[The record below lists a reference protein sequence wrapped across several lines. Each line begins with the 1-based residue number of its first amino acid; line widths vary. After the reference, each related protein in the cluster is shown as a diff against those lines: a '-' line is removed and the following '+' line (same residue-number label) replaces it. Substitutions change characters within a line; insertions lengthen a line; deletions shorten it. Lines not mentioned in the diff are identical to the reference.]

1 MTVREII
8 RMGHPALREVAEPY
22 PIESIG
28 SPAFDQLVEDL
39 IDTLAASGGIGL
51 AAPQINERVQ
61 VALVHIP
68 GGPHRYG
75 DLETVPPTIYVNPV
89 IQVLDDSR
97 QGYWEG
103 CLSVPGLRGFVV
115 RPQRIAIDY
124 FDREGKPKHTE
135 VTGFTATVFQH
146 EFDHLQAKLY
156 IDHIEDS
163 RLLVFEDQFLEH
175 DLDERTQS
183 LQEEVTRGIL

>member
-1 MTVREII
+1 MAIRPII
-8 RMGHPALREVAEPY
+8 RMGHPSLRQVAEPY
-22 PIESIG
+22 PVESIG

-39 IDTLAASGGIGL
+39 TDTLAASGGIGL
-51 AAPQINERVQ
+51 AAPQINARVQ

-89 IQVLDDSR
+89 IQVLDDRR

-124 FDREGKPKHTE
+124 FDREGKPQQTE

-175 DLDERTQS
+175 DVDERTQS
-183 LQEEVTRGIL
+183 LQEEITRGIL

>member
-1 MTVREII
+1 MAIRPII
-8 RMGHPALREVAEPY
+8 RMGHPSLRQVAEPY
-22 PIESIG
+22 PVESIG
-28 SPAFDQLVEDL
+28 SPTFDQLVEDL
-39 IDTLAASGGIGL
+39 TDTLAASGGIGL
-51 AAPQINERVQ
+51 AAPQINARVQ

-89 IQVLDDSR
+89 IQVLGDSR

-124 FDREGKPKHTE
+124 FDREGKPQQTE

-175 DLDERTQS
+175 DVDERTQS
-183 LQEEVTRGIL
+183 LQEEITRGIL

>member
-1 MTVREII
+1 MAVKEII
-8 RMGHPALREVAEPY
+8 RMGHPTLREVAEPY
-22 PIESIG
+22 PVESIG
-28 SPAFDQLVEDL
+28 SPNFDQLVEDL
-39 IDTLAASGGIGL
+39 TDTLAASGGIGL

-61 VALVHIP
+61 VALIHIP
-68 GGPHRYG
+68 GGLHRYG
-75 DLETVPPTIYVNPV
+75 DLETVPLTVYVNPV

-124 FDREGKPKHTE
+124 YDREGKPQHAEATD
-135 VTGFTATVFQH
+135 FTATVFQH

-175 DLDERTQS
+175 DVDEQTKSR
-183 LQEEVTRGIL
+183 QEEVTRGIL

>member
-1 MTVREII
+1 M
-8 RMGHPALREVAEPY
+8 
-22 PIESIG
+22 
-28 SPAFDQLVEDL
+28 
-39 IDTLAASGGIGL
+39 
-51 AAPQINERVQ
+51 
-61 VALVHIP
+61 
-68 GGPHRYG
+68 
-75 DLETVPPTIYVNPV
+75 
-89 IQVLDDSR
+89 
-97 QGYWEG
+97 
-103 CLSVPGLRGFVV
+103 SVPGLRGFVV

-124 FDREGKPKHTE
+124 YNREGKPQLTE

>member
-1 MTVREII
+1 MAVKEII
-8 RMGHPALREVAEPY
+8 RMGHPTLRELAEPY
-22 PIESIG
+22 PVESIG
-28 SPAFDQLVEDL
+28 SPAFDQLVDDL
-39 IDTLAASGGIGL
+39 TDTIAASGGIGL

-61 VALVHIP
+61 IALIHIP
-68 GGPHRYG
+68 GGPHHYG
-75 DLETVPPTIYVNPV
+75 DLEPVPLTVYVNPV
-89 IQVLDDSR
+89 IQVLDNSR

-124 FDREGKPKHTE
+124 YDREGKPQYTE
-135 VTGFTATVFQH
+135 ATDFTATVFQH

-175 DLDERTQS
+175 DVEERSRS